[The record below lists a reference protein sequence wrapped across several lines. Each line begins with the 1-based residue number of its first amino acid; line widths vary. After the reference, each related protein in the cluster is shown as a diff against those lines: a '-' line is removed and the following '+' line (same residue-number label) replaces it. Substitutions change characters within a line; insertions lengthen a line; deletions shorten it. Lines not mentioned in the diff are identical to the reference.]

1 MDEFEFQRVLNLF
14 PIVRPRDYHADTV
27 SSRQSTAQTGQS
39 ELKEWQDAWDV
50 ADGNEIPIQG
60 NEPDA
65 FWRKLKMAAEKKVG
79 AAKAERFCNAFQKIH
94 KKLVNEELS
103 LEAASKFLSS

>member
-39 ELKEWQDAWDV
+39 EDAWDV